1 MQVMKKLLQYT
12 LLFLMGIQILMGGA
26 YIVLNIGKTQQ
37 FMESIRLFGLGE
49 QLVSD
54 GYTGILYSA
63 LLWLCHILSGGA
75 YAVYANGITTIPFSA
90 FISVLQLVCFAAA
103 TWYFLGV
110 WMEYGWKKAVCT
122 AYLLTVPFLLQM
134 HLAVLPWSL
143 GLSAVE
149 VMLGGFL
156 RLVRQGN
163 PADKEIEEPAS
174 RMDREKNTE
183 QKKNTAQTD
192 GKKDILCMS
201 LGLMAAGLIRVD
213 LFWICGLFLLCA
225 LSLLFIK
232 KETRESAMAS
242 GENQWEEQGKEQS
255 KEQSREQ
262 CRRQWKKLWLVFFL
276 VEIAVFTVN
285 RVTYVPQEDRIQ
297 NSFQASMVSR
307 FVWPNFATNY
317 YFWSDEVKEAISLED
332 AVKICQRED
341 ALESFFG
348 PVMEQKYGYQKA
360 KSLYLEM
367 AYQCFMDRTKE
378 EILMLAEDIK
388 DYILIPFTVERNLS
402 GEGTSLTAWNYG
414 RMQEHAPWL
423 VKYYYRYSLLVLPVM
438 LLISIVVSM
447 ARMSWKINFRFNK
460 IQIRVIRYLV
470 GFGIWYGLWF
480 AMASNKPID
489 YKLVLPVVFIWYL
502 LGISGVV
509 EKK

>member
-1 MQVMKKLLQYT
+1 M
-12 LLFLMGIQILMGGA
+12 
-26 YIVLNIGKTQQ
+26 VLNIGKTQQ

-75 YAVYANGITTIPFSA
+75 HAVYANGITTIPFSA

-225 LSLLFIK
+225 VFLLFIK
-232 KETRESAMAS
+232 KETRESVMAS
-242 GENQWEEQGKEQS
+242 GENQREEQGKEQS

-262 CRRQWKKLWLVFFL
+262 CRRQRKKLWLVFFL

-509 EKK
+509 EEEKEHEF

>member
-1 MQVMKKLLQYT
+1 
-12 LLFLMGIQILMGGA
+12 MGIQILMGGT

-75 YAVYANGITTIPFSA
+75 HAVYANGITTIPFSA

-110 WMEYGWKKAVCT
+110 WMENGWKKAVCT

-143 GLSAVE
+143 GLSTVE

-163 PADKEIEEPAS
+163 HVDKEIEEPAS
-174 RMDREKNTE
+174 RIEREKNTE
-183 QKKNTAQTD
+183 KKKNTEQTD

-213 LFWICGLFLLCA
+213 LFWLCGLSLLCA
-225 LSLLFIK
+225 RFLLFIK
-232 KETRESAMAS
+232 KETRESVMVS
-242 GENQWEEQGKEQS
+242 G
-255 KEQSREQ
+255 
-262 CRRQWKKLWLVFFL
+262 KKLFLVFLL

-348 PVMEQKYGYQKA
+348 PVMEQKYGYRKA

-378 EILMLAEDIK
+378 EILMLAEDMK
-388 DYILIPFTVERNLS
+388 DYVLIPFTVERNLS

-414 RMQEHAPWL
+414 RMQEHSPWL
-423 VKYYYRYSLLVLPVM
+423 VKYYYRYSLLVLSVM
-438 LLISIVVSM
+438 LLISIVVLM
-447 ARMSWKINFRFNK
+447 TKMTRKIKFKFNK
-460 IQIRVIRYLV
+460 SDSDEGKTNTEYRVGIRVIRYLV

-509 EKK
+509 EKEKEHEF

>member
-1 MQVMKKLLQYT
+1 M
-12 LLFLMGIQILMGGA
+12 
-26 YIVLNIGKTQQ
+26 VLNIGKTQQ

-75 YAVYANGITTIPFSA
+75 HAVYANGITTIPFSA

-232 KETRESAMAS
+232 KETRESVMAS
-242 GENQWEEQGKEQS
+242 GK
-255 KEQSREQ
+255 R
-262 CRRQWKKLWLVFFL
+262 LWLVFFL

-447 ARMSWKINFRFNK
+447 TRWTGKIKFEFNK
-460 IQIRVIRYLV
+460 SGSGEEKIRTEYHRNMDAEYREKKDTEYHRKEDTEYRTSSRMIRYLV
-470 GFGIWYGLWF
+470 GFGVWYGLWF

-489 YKLVLPVVFIWYL
+489 YKLVLPLVFIWYL

>member
-1 MQVMKKLLQYT
+1 MKKLLQYT

-75 YAVYANGITTIPFSA
+75 HAVYANGITTIPFSA

-213 LFWICGLFLLCA
+213 LFWICGLFLLCD

-242 GENQWEEQGKEQS
+242 GENQWEEQGKGQS

-402 GEGTSLTAWNYG
+402 GNGTSLTAWNYG
-414 RMQEHAPWL
+414 RMQGHAPWL

-480 AMASNKPID
+480 AIASNKPID

>member
-1 MQVMKKLLQYT
+1 
-12 LLFLMGIQILMGGA
+12 
-26 YIVLNIGKTQQ
+26 
-37 FMESIRLFGLGE
+37 
-49 QLVSD
+49 
-54 GYTGILYSA
+54 
-63 LLWLCHILSGGA
+63 
-75 YAVYANGITTIPFSA
+75 
-90 FISVLQLVCFAAA
+90 
-103 TWYFLGV
+103 
-110 WMEYGWKKAVCT
+110 
-122 AYLLTVPFLLQM
+122 
-134 HLAVLPWSL
+134 
-143 GLSAVE
+143 
-149 VMLGGFL
+149 
-156 RLVRQGN
+156 
-163 PADKEIEEPAS
+163 
-174 RMDREKNTE
+174 
-183 QKKNTAQTD
+183 
-192 GKKDILCMS
+192 
-201 LGLMAAGLIRVD
+201 MAAGLIRVD

-232 KETRESAMAS
+232 KETRESVMAS
-242 GENQWEEQGKEQS
+242 GENQREEQGKEQS

-402 GEGTSLTAWNYG
+402 GEGTSLAAWNYG